1 MPRTDSEPVRGN
13 CQRRMLT
20 VDLDSQAVT
29 NETPSNHTEV
39 PHSRCAFHGP
49 TFKRERDGG
58 GGYGV
63 YLAHSISHHYS
74 ARKSLTVGGVSLV
87 RPLPVTGWTTCH
99 RLAAR
104 RDCTFIIASMISGRP
119 AGQPGNEPDL
129 EEEGRESAPRDDA
142 ASPIIQLLVAEW
154 WGMTRIW
161 LAY

>member
-104 RDCTFIIASMISGRP
+104 RDCTFIIASMISGRETSP
-119 AGQPGNEPDL
+119 TWRKKGGSRPRGTMQQAPSFSYASQIRVMQNLLRQD
-129 EEEGRESAPRDDA
+129 GR
-142 ASPIIQLLVAEW
+142 
-154 WGMTRIW
+154 
-161 LAY
+161 